1 MNKVSGSADPSLVG
15 VSGFTGSLAS
25 TATSAS
31 ELLPA
36 ATDSLQLSLLPNYL
50 MVLWNYNY
58 NRTGLGHSRL

>member
-1 MNKVSGSADPSLVG
+1 MNAESRPEQLWDANPPTPSLVG
-15 VSGFTGSLAS
+15 VSKFMGSLAS

-50 MVLWNYNY
+50 MVLWN
-58 NRTGLGHSRL
+58 